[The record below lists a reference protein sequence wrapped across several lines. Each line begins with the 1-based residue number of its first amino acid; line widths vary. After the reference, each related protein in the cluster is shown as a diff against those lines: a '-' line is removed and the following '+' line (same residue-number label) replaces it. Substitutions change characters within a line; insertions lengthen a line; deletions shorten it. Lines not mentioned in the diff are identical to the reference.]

1 MMASISESV
10 CISIS
15 HITIHLLNILFR
27 CYISSQEIDS
37 LKYQLKITISP
48 CASHKLFN
56 IFMLCDTFT
65 YFYQLKTRD
74 FTPFSLPLLLQ
85 FSCEEKFIF

>member
-10 CISIS
+10 CISIF
-15 HITIHLLNILFR
+15 HITIHLLNILFL

-48 CASHKLFN
+48 CASYKLFN

-65 YFYQLKTRD
+65 YFYQSKTPD
-74 FTPFSLPLLLQ
+74 FTPFSLPFL
-85 FSCEEKFIF
+85 

>member
-10 CISIS
+10 CISIFN
-15 HITIHLLNILFR
+15 ITIHLLNILFR

-48 CASHKLFN
+48 CESQKKFN

-65 YFYQLKTRD
+65 YFYQLKTPD
-74 FTPFSLPLLLQ
+74 FPPFSLLLLL
-85 FSCEEKFIF
+85 

>member
-10 CISIS
+10 CISIF
-15 HITIHLLNILFR
+15 HITIHLLNILFL

-37 LKYQLKITISP
+37 LKYLLKITISP
-48 CASHKLFN
+48 CESHKLFN

-65 YFYQLKTRD
+65 YFYQLKTPD
-74 FTPFSLPLLLQ
+74 FPPFSLPLLL
-85 FSCEEKFIF
+85 